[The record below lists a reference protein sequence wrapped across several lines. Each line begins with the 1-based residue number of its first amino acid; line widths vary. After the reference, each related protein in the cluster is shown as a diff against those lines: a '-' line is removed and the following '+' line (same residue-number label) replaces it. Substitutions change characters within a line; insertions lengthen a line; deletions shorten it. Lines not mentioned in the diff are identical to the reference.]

1 MNVPVCFCTATQYRA
16 FFKLLKKKERLLRVN
31 ERKILLKMLFIVF
44 KVEITA
50 VFHQI
55 YTVFSNLEDTWPVCR
70 TLDVEE
76 HIKHFFWSQFG
87 LSTFKTNL
95 KILWRHGWML
105 VSKCIDLLLHSKL
118 PVIFQNSLKRVLWLI
133 INEDKIDTEMFV
145 IMVIVEIVEKFH
157 QIPIK
162 NSWSFNLLLNFALL
176 LKFAFNF
183 Q

>member
-1 MNVPVCFCTATQYRA
+1 
-16 FFKLLKKKERLLRVN
+16 
-31 ERKILLKMLFIVF
+31 
-44 KVEITA
+44 
-50 VFHQI
+50 
-55 YTVFSNLEDTWPVCR
+55 
-70 TLDVEE
+70 
-76 HIKHFFWSQFG
+76 
-87 LSTFKTNL
+87 
-95 KILWRHGWML
+95 ML